1 MPLSKL
7 LFPRSLPS
15 RLLYMYN
22 NQLYKFPDPLP
33 IVVAYGILRYTIG
46 NNYSHIATRNY
57 HTYISEIAF
66 YLVYLPIFLLWI
78 QIAQFLHA
86 IQLRLY
92 RLISKATMCQDHFKL
107 SKLSETTIHATVGIA
122 TDTIMLLAHNK
133 QSLLVYA

>member
-22 NQLYKFPDPLP
+22 NQLYKFPDPLHS
-33 IVVAYGILRYTIG
+33 LRYTIG

-57 HTYISEIAF
+57 HTYISEMAF
-66 YLVYLPIFLLWI
+66 YLVYLPIFLLWM